1 MRFVYFISFLFLLT
15 AFNANAEDLLIV
27 REDEIAEAI
36 KEEFVE
42 QGMEETADLEF
53 FGGQTFFQIE
63 DARTAKILVS
73 DLKTDELQNKFSCKV
88 EIFADGKAYAKTE
101 VQGKYYVLGEVY
113 VPARNINKGEVI
125 TEDML
130 KTIRVRMNRI
140 KPANVIDKDKLI
152 NKETKKSLKEGKVVN
167 ARDIGNKIL
176 IRRND
181 IVTIVYKT
189 DKMQITAR
197 GQARQDGVKGE
208 RIEVE
213 NTKSKK
219 VLVGTVVDA
228 ETVYIDVQ

>member
-27 REDEIAEAI
+27 REDEIAEVI

-130 KTIRVRMNRI
+130 KTIRIRMNRI

-189 DKMQITAR
+189 DKMQITAKV
-197 GQARQDGVKGE
+197 QAMSDGAKGE
-208 RIEVE
+208 KIEVM

-219 VLVGTVVDA
+219 VLFAEVIDANTV
-228 ETVYIDVQ
+228 EIEQ

>member
-1 MRFVYFISFLFLLT
+1 M
-15 AFNANAEDLLIV
+15 

-189 DKMQITAR
+189 DKMQITAKV
-197 GQARQDGVKGE
+197 QAMSDGAKGE
-208 RIEVE
+208 KIEVM

-219 VLVGTVVDA
+219 VLFAEVIDANTV
-228 ETVYIDVQ
+228 EIEQ

>member
-1 MRFVYFISFLFLLT
+1 MRFVYFISCLFLLT
-15 AFNANAEDLLIV
+15 AFNANAENLLIV

-42 QGMEETADLEF
+42 QGMEETTDLEF

-63 DARTAKILVS
+63 GAQAAKILVS

-88 EIFADGKAYAKTE
+88 EVFADGNPYAKTE

-125 TEDML
+125 AEDML

-140 KPANVIDKDKLI
+140 KPANVVDKDKLV
-152 NKETKKSLKEGKVVN
+152 NKEAKKSLKEGKVVN
-167 ARDIGNKIL
+167 GRDIGNKIL
-176 IRRND
+176 IKRND

-189 DKMQITAR
+189 NKMQITAKV
-197 GQARQDGVKGE
+197 QAMSDGAKGE
-208 RIEVE
+208 KIEVM

-219 VLVGTVVDA
+219 VLFAEVIDANTVEV
-228 ETVYIDVQ
+228 EQ

>member
-73 DLKTDELQNKFSCKV
+73 DLKTDELQNKFFCKV

-189 DKMQITAR
+189 DKMQITAKV
-197 GQARQDGVKGE
+197 QAMSDGAKGE
-208 RIEVE
+208 KIEVM

-219 VLVGTVVDA
+219 VLFAEVIDANTV
-228 ETVYIDVQ
+228 EIEQ

>member
-1 MRFVYFISFLFLLT
+1 MRFVYISFLFLLT

-189 DKMQITAR
+189 DKMQITAKV
-197 GQARQDGVKGE
+197 QAMSDGAKGE
-208 RIEVE
+208 KIEVM

-219 VLVGTVVDA
+219 VLFAEVIDANTV
-228 ETVYIDVQ
+228 EIEQ

>member
-189 DKMQITAR
+189 DKMQITAKV
-197 GQARQDGVKGE
+197 QAMSDGAKGE
-208 RIEVE
+208 KIEVM

-219 VLVGTVVDA
+219 VLFAEVIDANTV
-228 ETVYIDVQ
+228 EIEQ

>member
-1 MRFVYFISFLFLLT
+1 MRFVYFISCLFLLT
-15 AFNANAEDLLIV
+15 VFNANAENLLIV

-42 QGMEETADLEF
+42 QGLEETTDLEF

-63 DARTAKILVS
+63 GAQAAKILVS
-73 DLKTDELQNKFSCKV
+73 DLKADELQNKFSCKV
-88 EIFADGKAYAKTE
+88 EVFADGKPYAKTE

-125 TEDML
+125 AEDML

-140 KPANVIDKDKLI
+140 KPANVVDKDKLI
-152 NKETKKSLKEGKVVN
+152 NKEAKKSLKEGKVIN

-176 IRRND
+176 IKRND

-189 DKMQITAR
+189 DKMQITAKV
-197 GQARQDGVKGE
+197 QAMSDGAKGE
-208 RIEVE
+208 KIEVM

-219 VLVGTVVDA
+219 VLFAEVIDANTVEV
-228 ETVYIDVQ
+228 EQ

>member
-1 MRFVYFISFLFLLT
+1 MRFLYFISFLFLLT

-189 DKMQITAR
+189 DKMQITAKV
-197 GQARQDGVKGE
+197 QAMSDGAKGE
-208 RIEVE
+208 KIEVM

-219 VLVGTVVDA
+219 VLFAEVIDANTV
-228 ETVYIDVQ
+228 EIEQ

>member
-130 KTIRVRMNRI
+130 KTIRIRMNRI

-189 DKMQITAR
+189 DKMQITAKV
-197 GQARQDGVKGE
+197 QAMSDGAKGE
-208 RIEVE
+208 KIEVM

-219 VLVGTVVDA
+219 VLFAEVIDANTV
-228 ETVYIDVQ
+228 EIEQ